1 LAQAFQEM
9 LERYKI
15 EHKPLSFTGDS
26 ATSNDT
32 QTTVLSTNPN
42 NSFAA
47 ANRVR
52 CFNHILNISAKS
64 LLRPFQKTV
73 RRDGSEVMYSLA
85 DFEAPELEDEDREG
99 DEEDDKADD
108 IDIFVEMSE
117 EEQQLALQQM
127 AAVQETISKV
137 SCSLHVNIILLT
149 LLIASQTVLYNHSF
163 VDQTFAC
170 VAC

>member
-1 LAQAFQEM
+1 L
-9 LERYKI
+9 YKA
-15 EHKPLSFTGDS
+15 LSFAGDS

-32 QTTVLSTNPN
+32 QTTALSTNPN

-52 CFNHILNISAKS
+52 CFNHVLNISAKS

-99 DEEDDKADD
+99 EEEDDEGDE
-108 IDIFVEMSE
+108 INIFVEMSE

-127 AAVQETISKV
+127 AAVRETISKV
-137 SCSLHVNIILLT
+137 SCT
-149 LLIASQTVLYNHSF
+149 LCVHLIH
-163 VDQTFAC
+163 
-170 VAC
+170 